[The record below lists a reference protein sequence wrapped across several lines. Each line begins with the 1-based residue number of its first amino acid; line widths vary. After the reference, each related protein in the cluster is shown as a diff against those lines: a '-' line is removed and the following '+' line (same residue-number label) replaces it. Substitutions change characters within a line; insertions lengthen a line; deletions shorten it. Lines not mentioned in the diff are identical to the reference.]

1 MPSGTFLTLKN
12 EKVNIEHQLLFQSLI
27 ILRERVDN
35 LISVFKYELCSFYPT
50 LYESFLMPHQAKKP
64 DFATAVWDKVSAEQT

>member
-12 EKVNIEHQLLFQSLI
+12 ENVNMEHKLLFQSLI
-27 ILRERVDN
+27 ILRDRVDN

-50 LYESFLMPHQAKKP
+50 LYDSSPILGLTKP
-64 DFATAVWDKVSAEQT
+64 KCQTTAVWNKVLAEQT